1 MKNKIYKIY
10 DLGRAL
16 LVLMGY
22 NIKLDTVDRK
32 ILEEVILPSLEDKN
46 EGKFILNV
54 GANWY
59 TKSYASI
66 FKKNKYIEL
75 EIDWW
80 RFQFCAS
87 DTKINA
93 DLLDLPNC
101 FEFDYIILNG
111 VFGYGLNSKKQIE
124 QAVQVCNSIL
134 ATEGIILF
142 GGNINID
149 LKYPIQVF
157 SSLGFKDVTDILVKD
172 IQNNFKNHK
181 FVAISKRIKRI

>member
-75 EIDWW
+75 EINWW
-80 RFQFCAS
+80 RFQFCTS
-87 DTKINA
+87 EVKINT
-93 DLLDLPNC
+93 DLLNLPNF

-111 VFGYGLNSKKQIE
+111 IFGYGINSKQQIE
-124 QAVQVCNSIL
+124 QAAQICNSIL
-134 ATEGIILF
+134 MTEGIILL
-142 GGNINID
+142 GGSININ

-157 SSLGFKDVTDILVKD
+157 SSLGYKDVTNILVKD
-172 IQNNFKNHK
+172 IQNTIKNHK
-181 FVAISKRIKRI
+181 FVALSKRI